1 MKKVIGTIKFGFV
14 PAPATPKE
22 PIEHFL
28 TVIGTMANEDE
39 KVHWYTKKSYKKAIQ
54 YTKDWLRYR
63 I

>member
-28 TVIGTMANEDE
+28 TVIGTMANEDAL
-39 KVHWYTKKSYKKAIQ
+39 VHWYTKDSYKRAIK
-54 YTKDWLRYR
+54 YTKEFLADF
-63 I
+63 